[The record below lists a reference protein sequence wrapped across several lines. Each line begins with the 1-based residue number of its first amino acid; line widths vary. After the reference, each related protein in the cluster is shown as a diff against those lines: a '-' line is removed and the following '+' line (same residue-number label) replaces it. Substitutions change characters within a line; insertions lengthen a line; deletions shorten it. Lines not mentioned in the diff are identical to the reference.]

1 MRDHNGSCARV
12 NVRADAEYGVASVV
26 SRLFYAAKFVF
37 DEEAEEGRG

>member
-12 NVRADAEYGVASVV
+12 NVRTDAEYGASVV
-26 SRLFYAAKFVF
+26 SWLFYAAKFVF